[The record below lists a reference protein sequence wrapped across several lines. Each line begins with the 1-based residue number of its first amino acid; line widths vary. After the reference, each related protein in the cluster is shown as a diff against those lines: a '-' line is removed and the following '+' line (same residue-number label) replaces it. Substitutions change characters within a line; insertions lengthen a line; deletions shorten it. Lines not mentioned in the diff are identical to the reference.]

1 MYVRAMCVVASM
13 VVLTMAGC
21 GWRKQHLTRTH
32 GESYETAFAVQRE
45 RVGKAPAEAAT
56 GLDAQEAAIISDSYR
71 QGLASKEGGTARQES
86 IILMAPPA
94 SNQPYLPS
102 PSVPKE

>member
-1 MYVRAMCVVASM
+1 MYMRAMCVVASM
-13 VVLTMAGC
+13 VLLSMTGC

-32 GESYETAFAVQRE
+32 GESYVAAFAAQRE

-71 QGLASKEGGTARQES
+71 SGLAPKGGAVSQES
-86 IILMAPPA
+86 IILMAPPTT
-94 SNQPYLPS
+94 NRPYTPA